1 MRILITAA
9 DEQEL
14 ITVKQACKSLSKNE
28 QSELDLTWM
37 LTGIGV
43 VSTSYRLTKALNKTD
58 KPYDLVLNAG
68 IAGTFNERYPVGS
81 VVRVVREFFGDL
93 GFESHNGFQTLFDY
107 NILDAN
113 TQPFVNGAL
122 IAPEL
127 EDNIERAISKYD
139 KVTAVTVQTVS
150 GLSEKRERMKREFT
164 PAVES
169 MEGAALFYVCLLEKQ
184 PFIELRSISNEVGER
199 DKKKW
204 DIPLALNSLRDACKI
219 LFEALAR

>member
-1 MRILITAA
+1 
-9 DEQEL
+9 
-14 ITVKQACKSLSKNE
+14 
-28 QSELDLTWM
+28 M